1 MRLEGP
7 KSRVFSHRA
16 PFSANEAVWE
26 GDKRV
31 SVAIGYTA

>member
-1 MRLEGP
+1 MRFEGL
-7 KSRVFSHRA
+7 KSRVFRNRA